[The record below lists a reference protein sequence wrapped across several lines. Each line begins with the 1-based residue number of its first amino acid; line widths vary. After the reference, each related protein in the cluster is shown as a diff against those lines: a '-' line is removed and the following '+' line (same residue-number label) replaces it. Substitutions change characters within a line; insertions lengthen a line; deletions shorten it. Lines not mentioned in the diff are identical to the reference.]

1 MKQELLQQY
10 KDKLES
16 DAMFAI
22 TVADIT
28 DEENQFVIVCNKT
41 NESLIRDYGSFN
53 GFLEA
58 IYKEGARKVRITP
71 RKRNGSNPN
80 RNGQISWKPTNVIET
95 LEFELKPK
103 NVAHDQESK
112 TQSQPAAPAPAP
124 VAAPTYQAMPLM
136 EAPTGL
142 TGMAAYRVFD
152 YDRVNNE
159 LIQERTKREAAEAK
173 VIELEKKVF
182 ENEIL
187 GTHKVQQTEAQAK
200 LLETGSMYIPL
211 IQEIFKGR
219 NAAPAVPG
227 LGQPVSEIKQLFMNQ
242 PDTLLQDLLPVAHG
256 LQNQD
261 FDSELQQ
268 LLTKYNL
275 IQNG

>member
-1 MKQELLQQY
+1 MKQELLQRY

-41 NESLIRDYGSFN
+41 NELLIRDYGSFN

-103 NVAHDQESK
+103 NMAHDQESK
-112 TQSQPAAPAPAP
+112 TQPQPVAPAP
-124 VAAPTYQAMPLM
+124 VEKPTCQAMPLM
-136 EAPTGL
+136 GTSPGL
-142 TGMAAYRVFD
+142 TGMEAYRVFD

-159 LIQERTKREAAEAK
+159 LIQERAKREAAEAK
-173 VIELEKKVF
+173 VLELEKEVF
-182 ENEIL
+182 KNEVL

-200 LLETGSMYIPL
+200 LLETGSAFIPL
-211 IQEIFKGR
+211 IQDIIKGR
-219 NAAPAVPG
+219 NAAPTVPG

-242 PDTLLQDLLPVAHG
+242 PDSLLQDLLPVAHG

>member
-1 MKQELLQQY
+1 MKQELLQRY

-22 TVADIT
+22 TVEDIT
-28 DEENQFVIVCNKT
+28 DEENQFVVVCNKT
-41 NESLIRDYGSFN
+41 NELLIRDYGSFN

-71 RKRNGSNPN
+71 RKRNGQN
-80 RNGQISWKPTNVIET
+80 RGRISWKPTNIIEV

-103 NVAHDQESK
+103 NVAHDQQSK
-112 TQSQPAAPAPAP
+112 TQSQPAEPAPAP
-124 VAAPTYQAMPLM
+124 VASPTYQAMPLM
-136 EAPTGL
+136 GTSTGL
-142 TGMAAYRVFD
+142 TGMEAYRVFD

-159 LIQERTKREAAEAK
+159 LIQERAKREAAEAK
-173 VIELEKKVF
+173 VLELEKEVF
-182 ENEIL
+182 KNEVL

-200 LLETGSMYIPL
+200 LLETGSAFIPL
-211 IQEIFKGR
+211 IQDIIKGR
-219 NAAPAVPG
+219 NATSSVPG

-242 PDTLLQDLLPVAHG
+242 PDSLLQDLLPVAHG

>member
-1 MKQELLQQY
+1 MKQELLHHY

-22 TVADIT
+22 TVEDIT

-71 RKRNGSNPN
+71 RKRNGQN
-80 RNGQISWKPTNVIET
+80 RGRISWKPTNIIEV

-112 TQSQPAAPAPAP
+112 TQPQPAATAPAP
-124 VAAPTYQAMPLM
+124 VATPTYQAMPLM
-136 EAPTGL
+136 ENPTGL

-173 VIELEKKVF
+173 VLELEKKVF

-200 LLETGSMYIPL
+200 LLETGSVYIPL

-219 NAAPAVPG
+219 NAAPTVPG

-242 PDTLLQDLLPVAHG
+242 PDSLLQDLLPVAHG

>member
-1 MKQELLQQY
+1 MKQQLLQQY

-22 TVADIT
+22 TVEDIT
-28 DEENQFVIVCNKT
+28 DEENQFVVVCNKT

-53 GFLEA
+53 GFLET

-71 RKRNGSNPN
+71 RKRNGQSGGRIN
-80 RNGQISWKPTNVIET
+80 WKNATTIEV
-95 LEFELKPK
+95 LEFELKPI

-112 TQSQPAAPAPAP
+112 TQPQPAATAPAP
-124 VAAPTYQAMPLM
+124 VATPTYQAMPLM
-136 EAPTGL
+136 ENPTGL

-173 VIELEKKVF
+173 VLELEKKVF

-200 LLETGSMYIPL
+200 LLETGSVYIPL

-219 NAAPAVPG
+219 NAAPTVPG

-242 PDTLLQDLLPVAHG
+242 SDSLLQDLLPVAHG